1 MATITNKQ
9 IDNLLII
16 EGNIIGLE
24 EVLQKAI
31 DSNNLELINKVRH
44 YLTFVRE
51 RLDSI
56 INDIDR

>member
-9 IDNLLII
+9 IDNLLYIA
-16 EGNIIGLE
+16 GNLCGIE

-31 DSNNLELINKVRH
+31 DSKNSEQIQTVQR
-44 YLTFVRE
+44 YLAVVRE
-51 RLDSI
+51 RLMST